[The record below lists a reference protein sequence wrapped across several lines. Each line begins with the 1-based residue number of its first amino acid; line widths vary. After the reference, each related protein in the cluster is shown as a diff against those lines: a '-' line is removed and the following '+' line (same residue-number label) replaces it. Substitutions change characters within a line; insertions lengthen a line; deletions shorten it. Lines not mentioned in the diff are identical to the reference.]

1 MRLIRSALWISVILL
16 IAGLLSDERSKVV
29 WATPDKPEW
38 DGWVDDVV
46 RLRAD
51 RKNQPMVGYLYSEA
65 VVWDGYHDINQ
76 SRLADGRKGLRQ
88 QIIGGLAGSESFAE
102 GCRQGGEVLVLERL
116 HLRFERIG
124 SIDQALVE
132 TQQALVAATKEASE
146 KLEHDEESF
155 RQGMEAT

>member
-1 MRLIRSALWISVILL
+1 MQGDATDELHIEMTHSQRAL
-16 IAGLLSDERSKVV
+16 G
-29 WATPDKPEW
+29 
-38 DGWVDDVV
+38 
-46 RLRAD
+46 
-51 RKNQPMVGYLYSEA
+51 
-65 VVWDGYHDINQ
+65 
-76 SRLADGRKGLRQ
+76 RLADGRKGLRQ